1 MKKRTNNIDNI
12 NLSPIIYIKLF
23 IGDIFMSDQQAAQKL
38 QSIQNRQTNANN
50 KIIRYKTE
58 LQSVTEQLNAAWK
71 EVQEKYGVSTLDEL
85 RTLYKSKSD
94 EREQKIANAEK
105 ELQEIEA
112 ILSMVDEEIAK
123 IKA

>member
-1 MKKRTNNIDNI
+1 MRKRTNNIDNI